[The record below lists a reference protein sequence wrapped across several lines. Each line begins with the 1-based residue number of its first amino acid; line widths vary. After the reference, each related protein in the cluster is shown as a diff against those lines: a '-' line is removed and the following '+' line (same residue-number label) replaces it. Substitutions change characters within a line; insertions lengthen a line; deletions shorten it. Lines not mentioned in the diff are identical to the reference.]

1 MDSKQY
7 YYISE
12 VEKIVNI
19 PQSKLRFWEKNID
32 KLSPKR
38 SKGSTRKYS
47 AEDIDIIKQIMHL
60 INDCHLSLEGVNQQL
75 NNNSD
80 EVSGTTKTIN
90 RLKKIRNTLNDILF
104 ELKDKETFTKEFT
117 IPESE
122 DNI

>member
-7 YYISE
+7 YSISE

-80 EVSGTTKTIN
+80 EVSGTTKTIK

>member
-7 YYISE
+7 YSISE

-47 AEDIDIIKQIMHL
+47 AEDIDIIKQIILDTTGLLTMLEIL
-60 INDCHLSLEGVNQQL
+60 IFIKFNLCFL
-75 NNNSD
+75 
-80 EVSGTTKTIN
+80 
-90 RLKKIRNTLNDILF
+90 IL
-104 ELKDKETFTKEFT
+104 
-117 IPESE
+117 
-122 DNI
+122 